1 MAFSA
6 TINNIQYMGPGS
18 KQFTGIWSG
27 ASGDAAGTMS
37 IAGVVT
43 QTDFDNY
50 DVTNS
55 YQIRP
60 RCSSSVASG
69 ITTLT
74 INNQAD
80 VTNGY
85 FTITVLGG

>member
-6 TINNIQYMGPGS
+6 TIQNIQYMGPGQ
-18 KQFTGIWSG
+18 KQYTGIWSG
-27 ASGDAAGTMS
+27 ASGDAAGTMTL
-37 IAGVVT
+37 AGTVT

-50 DVTNS
+50 DANAV

-60 RCSSSVASG
+60 RCTSSVSGG

-80 VTNGY
+80 VTTGY
-85 FTITVLGG
+85 FTISVLGG

>member
-6 TINNIQYMGPGS
+6 TIQNIQYMGPGS

-37 IAGVVT
+37 VAGTVY

-50 DVTNS
+50 DSTNS
-55 YQIRP
+55 YQVRP
-60 RCSSSVASG
+60 RCTVSTSSG
-69 ITTLT
+69 ISTLT

-80 VTNGY
+80 VTNGV
-85 FTITVLGG
+85 FVISVLGG